1 MADRREYW
9 MKLQIDETEFEE
21 TEETKRA
28 FVRSRVEGAIDRLN
42 YLDNIYQLKEQG
54 IQNRKK
60 NLKTMCLTW
69 LGVSAAW
76 ALLGLFIYSM
86 TVGSMGF
93 AFSVTTI
100 YMCYLMAVI
109 FLLGTIRIFASLQT
123 HMMKWSAPVRLVYNR
138 KYKQRTLQDLQRS
151 GIYTLAEETRD
162 CRLLLRQ
169 VSDNRKCLQNYL
181 NNPESTIE
189 EGEELLK
196 GMEVQLEENEKRAT
210 VLYGE
215 RV

>member
-1 MADRREYW
+1 

-54 IQNRKK
+54 VQNRKK

-162 CRLLLRQ
+162 CKLLLRQ
-169 VSDNRKCLQNYL
+169 VSDNRKRLQNYL

-215 RV
+215 RA

>member
-9 MKLQIDETEFEE
+9 MNLQIDETEFEE

-54 IQNRKK
+54 VQNRKK
-60 NLKTMCLTW
+60 NLRMACLAW
-69 LGVSAAW
+69 LGVTIAW
-76 ALLGLFIYSM
+76 AIMGLIIYNM
-86 TVGSMGF
+86 TVGTMGF

-100 YMCYLMAVI
+100 YVCFFMAVV
-109 FLLGTIRIFASLQT
+109 FLIGTIRVFVSLQT

-138 KYKQRTLQDLQRS
+138 KYKKYTLQDLQRS

-162 CRLLLRQ
+162 CKLLLRQ
-169 VSDNRKCLQNYL
+169 VSDNRKRLQNYL

-210 VLYGE
+210 ILHGE
-215 RV
+215 RA